1 MNKDELWAQMQAK
14 FYQDL
19 SSMAFDTF
27 IKPLTPVSLEDGVLL
42 LESPDDVVI
51 KQWDT
56 NKYDIMFIEYAVA
69 LTSSFVKADLKTT
82 SEISALQPALDP
94 LAQPEFI
101 RESDLNE
108 HFTFD
113 SFVVGEGNQQATAVA
128 RAVAEAP
135 GRQWNP
141 YLIYGGVGLGKT
153 HLMQSI
159 GNELAKLQPNARI
172 KYVTTEDFTNAFTDS
187 LRAGEG
193 ATSHFK
199 REYRNVDLLLVDD
212 IQFLSGKGKIQEEF
226 FNTFNAITK
235 SGHQIVMT
243 SDKLPKTIPDLENRL
258 VSRFDQGIMMDIQ
271 RPDLP
276 TRVAILQNKAESS
289 GLEIP
294 TDVLTWIAEQIDD
307 NVRVLEGAFLKVE
320 AALRF
325 QNQPATIE
333 TAQKALGDLKI
344 VMDREITVERIQQVV
359 ADFYMLTID
368 DLKSKNRKKDLV
380 NARHIAMYLTRTLT
394 DLSLPNIG
402 RSFGGRDHASVL
414 HATTKITD
422 RIETDARLYETI
434 SALTDDIKKGE

>member
-1 MNKDELWAQMQAK
+1 MTTKDELWAQVQSE
-14 FYQDL
+14 FYQNV
-19 SSMAFDTF
+19 SQMAFDTF
-27 IKPLTPVSLEDGVLL
+27 IKPLKPITLTDDVLVLEA
-42 LESPDDVVI
+42 PDDVIINHWANNQYNMDFV
-51 KQWDT
+51 K
-56 NKYDIMFIEYAVA
+56 YAVA
-69 LTSSFVKADLKTT
+69 KTGSFVQPELKKTADLVVV
-82 SEISALQPALDP
+82 PAEVVNAP
-94 LAQPEFI
+94 GFI

-193 ATSHFK
+193 ATSNFK

-243 SDKLPKTIPDLENRL
+243 SDKLPKTIPDLESRL
-258 VSRFDQGIMMDIQ
+258 VSRFEQGIAMDIQ

-294 TDVLTWIAEQIDD
+294 TDMLTWIAEQIDD

-325 QNQPATIE
+325 QNQPPTIE

-344 VMDREITVERIQQVV
+344 VVDREITVERIQQVV
-359 ADFYMLTID
+359 GDFYMLTVD
-368 DLKSKNRKKDLV
+368 DLKSKNRKKELV

-394 DLSLPNIG
+394 DMSLPNIG
-402 RSFGGRDHASVL
+402 KSFGGRDHASVL

-422 RIETDARLYETI
+422 KLESDNRLKETI
-434 SALTDDIKKGE
+434 DALTDDIKKGE